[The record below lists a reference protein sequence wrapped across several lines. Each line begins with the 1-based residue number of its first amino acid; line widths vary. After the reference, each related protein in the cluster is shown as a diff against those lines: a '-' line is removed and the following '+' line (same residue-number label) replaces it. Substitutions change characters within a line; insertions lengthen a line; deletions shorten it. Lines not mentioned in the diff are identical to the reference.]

1 MTGITNAETVR
12 IHRLLWVDQQANYAR
27 IATASRKRFRC
38 AKNELFFGGL
48 GQVHQPHR
56 ELRLDQGQH
65 RTLWEWTNLH
75 ISVVIAPHRGTGRA
89 VIWEKTEGPCNCR
102 IEVYGDLLPLAMR
115 QVGGIDL
122 LSTD

>member
-1 MTGITNAETVR
+1 MQKLCEYTDCFGLTSRRTTPG
-12 IHRLLWVDQQANYAR
+12 LQQQAANVFVVPR
-27 IATASRKRFRC
+27 TSF
-38 AKNELFFGGL
+38 FFGGL
-48 GQVHQPHR
+48 GKVHQPHR

-102 IEVYGDLLPLAMR
+102 IEVYGDLLLLAMR